1 MENSS
6 YEANLAK
13 INEKI
18 GGGIEIVKTKSEEE
32 SQELAKT
39 GEVDGF
45 VFHCSNLLN
54 KDLPAV
60 EYARAWFA
68 AHADEPRET
77 AVERPVPDP
86 VIPQSADERMPF
98 SGAGERQL
106 LCSGDGRVTIV
117 EPSGRVPWKREGCGM
132 VSCVGLRDGFVY
144 WSGSGGLCRVRYALP
159 CDPHAAAETLAEGEV
174 RGFDFVER
182 DGRLYGRGVADCKAN
197 AVVCAET
204 LVALSGKVSVGCIF
218 TADEEIGGFTTAL
231 MLKRGYRPRRMVIVS
246 DLAEYGLCNAHKGH
260 AVLRLVAHGSEGHSS
275 QPWASDNALEKLIAG
290 CAALRREW
298 DRTHAAATA
307 ADCWHDTIAITLASS
322 SSKVVNAIPA
332 RAEAQVSLRYVDLDG
347 CQKAVAFIRE
357 VSGLDVEVVRDGGP
371 VNADAA
377 DPLMTRFLG
386 LMRQAWKDPALKFHR
401 MDGATDARHFGAL
414 GLPVVICGS
423 EAGAPHADGEWI
435 DPAGLDRLRSLLLA
449 FLENSSRN

>member
-1 MENSS
+1 MSGRTLVFALALVRLAVAASAGTEGRRLLEELVRIPSVSADVAQVNRATAAMRGWL
-6 YEANLAK
+6 EAR
-13 INEKI
+13 
-18 GGGIEIVKTKSEEE
+18 GVP
-32 SQELAKT
+32 
-39 GEVDGF
+39 
-45 VFHCSNLLN
+45 C
-54 KDLPAV
+54 AV
-60 EYARAWFA
+60 ETDDRGRQVLWAS
-68 AHADEPRET
+68 T
-77 AVERPVPDP
+77 VPGKEQDFVLVCHLDVVP
-86 VIPQSADERMPF
+86 APEAMF
-98 SGAGERQL
+98 
-106 LCSGDGRVTIV
+106 RV
-117 EPSGRVPWKREGCGM
+117 
-132 VSCVGLRDGFVY
+132 
-144 WSGSGGLCRVRYALP
+144 
-159 CDPHAAAETLAEGEV
+159 
-174 RGFDFVER
+174 VER

-231 MLKRGYRPRRMVIVS
+231 MLARGYRPRRMVIVP

-260 AVLRLVAHGSEGHSS
+260 AVLRLVAHGTVGHSS
-275 QPWASDNALEKLIAG
+275 RPWASDNALEKLIAG

-435 DPAGLDRLRSLLLA
+435 DPAGLDRLRLLLLA
-449 FLENSSRN
+449 FLGDSSRN